1 MKKEMP
7 DLRNCVT
14 CYAFRICP
22 QKPKRENYTDE
33 NKYLIDL
40 ECGVWDC
47 KTTVENLWKQL
58 TQAKEII
65 RNLLRVTYGEGWNYS
80 LDVKVKAE
88 DFLKECK

>member
-1 MKKEMP
+1 MT
-7 DLRNCVT
+7 DLRNCET

-47 KTTVENLWKQL
+47 KTTVENLWKRLYKAKDLL
-58 TQAKEII
+58 TKAI
-65 RNLLRVTYGEGWNYS
+65 RNTWSIDFNVVNEIN
-80 LDVKVKAE
+80 E
-88 DFLKECK
+88 FLKECE